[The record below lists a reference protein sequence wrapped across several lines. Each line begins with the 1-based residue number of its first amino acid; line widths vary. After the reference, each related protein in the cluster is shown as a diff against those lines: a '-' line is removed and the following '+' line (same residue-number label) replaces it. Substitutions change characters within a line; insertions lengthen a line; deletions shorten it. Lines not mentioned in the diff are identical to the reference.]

1 MFVLDTNTLIYFF
14 KGEGR
19 VAEHLWSTP
28 PHEIAVPAVVLYEL
42 HAGIAK
48 STHPQKRLMQ
58 LRQFLGCT
66 RVLPFGQGEAE
77 CAARVRADLEL
88 RGEGIGPMDT
98 LIAGTA
104 LAHQGTLI
112 TRNLREFERIVNL
125 PVQSWY

>member
-19 VAEHLWSTP
+19 VAEHLWATH

-42 HAGIAK
+42 HVGIAK
-48 STHPQKRLMQ
+48 STHPEKRLMQ

-66 RVLPFGQGEAE
+66 RVLHFGQSEAE
-77 CAARVRADLEL
+77 CAARIRADLEL

-112 TRNLREFERIVNL
+112 TRNLREFERIANL

>member
-19 VAEHLWSTP
+19 VAERLWATRP
-28 PHEIAVPAVVLYEL
+28 RDIAVPAVVVYEL

-48 STHPQKRLMQ
+48 SSHPQNRLLQ
-58 LRQFLGCT
+58 LRQFLDCT
-66 RVLPFGQGEAE
+66 RVLPFGQDEAA
-77 CAARVRADLEL
+77 CAARVLADLEL
-88 RGEGIGPMDT
+88 RGEVIGPMDT

-112 TRNLREFERIVNL
+112 TRNLREFERIASL
-125 PVQSWY
+125 PVENWY